1 MRPRSRA
8 AAFVLTL
15 AVAGSAVSSPVKVD
29 AQRGKGSASV
39 EKGRGSAPL
48 VRFDSGDRALKIP
61 LEIDNNIILLRV
73 RVNNSE
79 PMRFIFDT
87 GASHTLISS
96 RRAAEL
102 GLKAE
107 GQLSGNAT
115 GGAIQASLI
124 KGVTLGVDG
133 AEVSNLSVASM
144 PFETPPGFDFDGII
158 GFDFIKQFV
167 VELDY
172 QGKTMNL
179 YDPRAF
185 KYSGGGEALPLILTG
200 GTPLVRAGISLEGR
214 APFEARLEVD
224 TGADGT
230 LLFNSP
236 FVRKQNLLAAFP
248 KAAQESAGGA
258 GGEQRRLVGR
268 VKAVKLGRV
277 VLDNPPVG
285 LSLDTEGSGASEE
298 NDGFVGGEILR
309 RFKVILDY
317 SRKRMILEPNGSL
330 KDPFEVDEGRD

>member
-1 MRPRSRA
+1 MRHYFRV
-8 AAFVLTL
+8 AAFVLAL
-15 AVAGSAVSSPVKVD
+15 AVVGFAVSSPAKVD
-29 AQRGKGSASV
+29 AQRVKRRASAQ
-39 EKGRGSAPL
+39 KARGAVPS
-48 VRFDSGDRALKIP
+48 VRFDSGDRVLGVP

-73 RVNNSE
+73 RVNGSE
-79 PMRFIFDT
+79 PLRFIFDT
-87 GASHTLISS
+87 GASHTVISS

-107 GQLSGNAT
+107 GRFSGNAT
-115 GGAIQASLI
+115 GGAIRGSVV
-124 KGVTLGVDG
+124 KGVSLGVKG
-133 AEVSNLSVASM
+133 AEVSNLLVASM

-158 GFDFIKQFV
+158 GSDFIRQFV
-167 VELDY
+167 VEIDY

-185 KYSGGGEALPLILTG
+185 RYKGGGEALPLILTG
-200 GTPLVRAGISLEGR
+200 STPLVRAEVTLEGR

-230 LLFNSP
+230 FLFNSP
-236 FVRKQNLLAAFP
+236 FVKKRNLPAAFP
-248 KAAQESAGGA
+248 KAAQESASGG

-268 VKAVKLGRV
+268 AKAVKLGRV

-285 LSLDTEGSGASEE
+285 LSLDTEGSGASEA
-298 NDGFVGGEILR
+298 NDGLVGGEVLR

-317 SRKRMILEPNGSL
+317 SRGRMILEPNGSL
-330 KDPFEVDEGRD
+330 KDPFEVDDGRD